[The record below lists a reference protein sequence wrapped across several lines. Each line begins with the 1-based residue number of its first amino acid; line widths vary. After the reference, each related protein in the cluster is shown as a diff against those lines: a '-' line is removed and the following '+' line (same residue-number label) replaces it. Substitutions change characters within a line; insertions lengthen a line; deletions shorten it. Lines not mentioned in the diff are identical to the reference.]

1 MNWFTAENRNLHGD
15 KMSTTTT
22 APPVVAAQTGEIK
35 LFQKWS
41 FKEIKVNDLG
51 LQRYLNL
58 TPMVAPH
65 SMGRHEHQRFRKA
78 NVNVVERL
86 INNLMRPGKNSGKK
100 AKSANIV
107 KHAFEIIHLKSGKN
121 PIEVLVRAVENSA
134 PCEDTTRVSYGGV
147 VYHLSVDVAPQ
158 RRIDLAIRHIS
169 EGPRKAS
176 ANTSRS
182 IEECVADELLM
193 ASNND
198 IKSAGVA
205 KRNEIERVAQSSR

>member
-1 MNWFTAENRNLHGD
+1 
-15 KMSTTTT
+15 MSQ
-22 APPVVAAQTGEIK
+22 AIAQPQDIK

-41 FKEIKVNDLG
+41 FKDVTVVDIG

-78 NVNVVERL
+78 KVNVVERL
-86 INNLMRPGKNSGKK
+86 INSLMRSGKNSGKK
-100 AKSANIV
+100 AKTTNIV
-107 KHAFEIIHLKSGKN
+107 KEAFEIINAKTGKN
-121 PIEVLVRAVENSA
+121 PIEVLVKAVENAA
-134 PCEDTTRVSYGGV
+134 PCEDTTRISYGGV

-169 EGPRKAS
+169 EGARAS
-176 ANTSRS
+176 S
-182 IEECVADELLM
+182 INNPKSIQETLADELIL
-193 ASNND
+193 AAAKD
-198 IKSAGVA
+198 IKSSGVA

>member
-1 MNWFTAENRNLHGD
+1 
-15 KMSTTTT
+15 MST
-22 APPVVAAQTGEIK
+22 VSVAQPQEIK

-41 FKEIKVNDLG
+41 FKDIAVVDIG

-78 NVNVVERL
+78 KVNVVERL
-86 INNLMRPGKNSGKK
+86 INGLMRGGKNAGKK
-100 AKSANIV
+100 AKATNIV
-107 KHAFEIIHLKSGKN
+107 KETFEIINLRTNRN
-121 PIEVLVRAVENSA
+121 PIEILVKAVENAS

-158 RRIDLAIRHIS
+158 RRIDLAIRHITTGARAS
-169 EGPRKAS
+169 S
-176 ANTSRS
+176 ANNPRS
-182 IEECVADELLM
+182 IQETLADELVL
-193 ASNND
+193 AANKD
-198 IKSAGVA
+198 IKSVAIA

>member
-1 MNWFTAENRNLHGD
+1 
-15 KMSTTTT
+15 MSTQTT
-22 APPVVAAQTGEIK
+22 VAQPQEIK

-41 FKEIKVNDLG
+41 FKDISVVDIG

-78 NVNVVERL
+78 KVNIVERL
-86 INNLMRPGKNSGKK
+86 INGLMRSGKNSGKK
-100 AKSANIV
+100 AKATNIV
-107 KHAFEIIHLKSGKN
+107 KEAFEIINVKTGKN
-121 PIEVLVRAVENSA
+121 PIEVLVKAVENAS
-134 PCEDTTRVSYGGV
+134 PCEDTTRISYGGV

-158 RRIDLAIRHIS
+158 RRIDLAIRHIT
-169 EGPRKAS
+169 EGARTAS
-176 ANTSRS
+176 LNNPRS
-182 IEECVADELLM
+182 IQETVADELIL
-193 ASNND
+193 AANKD